1 MSLDLL
7 CMFNLLENCMYGQPA
22 EKIPSVRPGQFGYIV
37 TTTVVHSIT
46 DISLSGFLT
55 VIHRSAKRI
64 NSMRPLFGFDRLS
77 ISRFL
82 YIRLNWN
89 LTARCHETQC
99 VLSSPILLRYGSP
112 PRKTRT
118 KGKREG
124 HKQRWKA
131 LSEQRMEEIFIRGYS
146 NQPGM
151 GRPLLEKNVAVDMP
165 I

>member
-22 EKIPSVRPGQFGYIV
+22 EKISSVRPGQFGYIV

-82 YIRLNWN
+82 YVRLNWN

-112 PRKTRT
+112 PRKPEQKESV
-118 KGKREG
+118 KGTNKDERLCRSKEWKRYLYG
-124 HKQRWKA
+124 AIAIKLGWGDRSWK
-131 LSEQRMEEIFIRGYS
+131 RMLR
-146 NQPGM
+146 
-151 GRPLLEKNVAVDMP
+151 
-165 I
+165 